1 MFGWLTLLTGFALSV
16 VAAFF
21 AIVGI
26 MAIFA
31 GLPVYA
37 VIMGTVIELGK
48 VVGVVWIYRNW
59 GNKTKLKYV
68 MIPFV
73 IVMMLLTSM
82 GIFGLLSKAHLNQVA
97 PVTNNTAK
105 IERLDQR
112 IARERTEIIDA
123 ENIIAQLDQTIQVL
137 VDVKK
142 ISHLTEGSRIVRI
155 KQQPQRNQLK
165 KIINESM
172 DSIDEYEDKKLTLNQ
187 ELNDLELEVGPV
199 KYIAAIIYEDPQDRL
214 DEAVRIVIIAFIF
227 VFDPMAILLL
237 MAGNYTLMGRI
248 GAAPKPTFDNTRPP
262 PKPIKKIIPNAK
274 TEFVPA
280 KVIAEVMAEVIA
292 EQPKMSQEHAGSSKA
307 KATDVLAEPTD
318 VTQKAFS
325 HGIHSQQFYNKENK

>member
-1 MFGWLTLLTGFALSV
+1 MFGYITLFTGLALAV
-16 VAAFF
+16 VAAWF
-21 AIVGI
+21 AVEGVVVL
-26 MAIFA
+26 FA
-31 GLPVYA
+31 GLPIRA
-37 VIMGTVIELGK
+37 MIMGIAIEAAK
-48 VVGVVWIYRNW
+48 VVGVTWIYRHW
-59 GNKTKLKYV
+59 THKTRLKYV
-68 MIPFV
+68 IIPPTV
-73 IVMMLLTSM
+73 VMMLLTSM
-82 GIFGLLSKAHLNQVA
+82 AIFGTLSKAHLEQTA

-123 ENIIAQLDQTIQVL
+123 ENIITQLDQTIQVL

-199 KYIAAIIYEDPQDRL
+199 KYIAAIIYENPQDRL

-262 PKPIKKIIPNAK
+262 KPIKKIIPNAE